1 MIIIY
6 TIFLYFFSIYVIK
19 KSIFFFNKY
28 SIMDYPAERSNHITP
43 TPKGAGLI
51 IIPIV
56 AISTL
61 IFFYFFLQPLN
72 EWAIIFFLCFFLG
85 IISFI
90 DDIKNLSIK
99 SRLLLQTLIV
109 GLSLLVYYEPVT
121 TNLLSVPVS
130 YERYFPLINCF
141 LFLFFLLSWVWI
153 INLYN
158 FMDGIDGL
166 TALQVCTVA
175 ICVNFL
181 SMIGYLN
188 EEDQIFSLILFSVYL
203 AFYKFNKS
211 PAKIFLGDVGSI
223 PSGYLVGFIMFS
235 CLLTNG
241 VLLPIII
248 VNMYYILDSTSTL
261 LIRIV
266 KKENI
271 LKAHSDHFYQKM
283 IRKGYSHHSVL
294 RKIFFLFIFLFL
306 LSFIS
311 LKYHLISFA
320 LALVSTILSLIYFSV
335 RSTNE

>member
-28 SIMDYPAERSNHITP
+28 SIMDYPAERSNHKTP

-61 IFFYFFLQPLN
+61 IFFYFFLQPIN
-72 EWAIIFFLCFFLG
+72 EWVIIFFLCFFLG

-109 GLSLLVYYEPVT
+109 GLSLLIYYESVT
-121 TNLLSVPVS
+121 TNLLSLPVS
-130 YERYFPLINCF
+130 YEKYFPLISCL
-141 LFLFFLLSWVWI
+141 LFLFFLLSWMWI

-181 SMIGYLN
+181 SIFGYLN
-188 EEDQIFSLILFSVYL
+188 DEYQIFSLILFSVYL

-223 PSGYLVGFIMFS
+223 PSGYLIGFIMIS

-283 IRKGYSHHSVL
+283 LRKGYQHSFVI
-294 RKIFFLFIFLFL
+294 KWIFGLNFIL
-306 LSFIS
+306 L
-311 LKYHLISFA
+311 
-320 LALVSTILSLIYFSV
+320 ILSLLSIKLPIISFVFSILFTASLLYLFYFKK
-335 RSTNE
+335 EI

>member
-28 SIMDYPAERSNHITP
+28 SIMDYPAERSNHTNP

-61 IFFYFFLQPLN
+61 IFFYFFLKPLN
-72 EWAIIFFLCFFLG
+72 EWVIMFFLCFFLG

-90 DDIKNLSIK
+90 DDVKNLSIK
-99 SRLLLQTLIV
+99 SRLFLQTLIV
-109 GLSLLVYYEPVT
+109 GLSLLIYYESVT
-121 TNLLSVPVS
+121 SNLLLLPVS
-130 YERYFPLINCF
+130 YDKYFPLINFF
-141 LFLFFLLSWVWI
+141 LFLFFLLSWMWI

-175 ICVNFL
+175 ICTNFL
-181 SMIGYLN
+181 SIFGYIN
-188 EEDQIFSLILFSVYL
+188 EEYQIFGLILFTVYL

-223 PSGYLVGFIMFS
+223 PSGYLVGFIMIS
-235 CLLTNG
+235 CFLTNG
-241 VLLPIII
+241 ILLPMVI
-248 VNMYYILDSTSTL
+248 VNMYYILDSTITL
-261 LIRIV
+261 FIRIV
-266 KKENI
+266 KRDNI
-271 LKAHSDHFYQKM
+271 LEAHSNHFYQKM
-283 IRKGYSHHSVL
+283 IRKGYQHSFVIK
-294 RKIFFLFIFLFL
+294 RIFWLNSILLIFSLLSIKFPIISFIFSILFTTAL
-306 LSFIS
+306 L
-311 LKYHLISFA
+311 
-320 LALVSTILSLIYFSV
+320 YFFKFKK
-335 RSTNE
+335 EI

>member
-1 MIIIY
+1 
-6 TIFLYFFSIYVIK
+6 
-19 KSIFFFNKY
+19 
-28 SIMDYPAERSNHITP
+28 MDYPAERSNHKTP

-85 IISFI
+85 MISFI

-109 GLSLLVYYEPVT
+109 GLSLLIYYESVT
-121 TNLLSVPVS
+121 TNLLSLPVS
-130 YERYFPLINCF
+130 YEKYFPLINCL
-141 LFLFFLLSWVWI
+141 LFLFFLLSWMWI

-181 SMIGYLN
+181 SIFGYLN
-188 EEDQIFSLILFSVYL
+188 DEYQIFSLILFSVYL

-223 PSGYLVGFIMFS
+223 PSGYLIGFIMIS

-283 IRKGYSHHSVL
+283 LRKGYQHSFVI
-294 RKIFFLFIFLFL
+294 KWIFGLNSIL
-306 LSFIS
+306 L
-311 LKYHLISFA
+311 
-320 LALVSTILSLIYFSV
+320 ILSLLSIKLPIISFVFSILFTLALLYLFYFKK
-335 RSTNE
+335 EI

>member
-28 SIMDYPAERSNHITP
+28 SIMDYPAERSNHTIP

-61 IFFYFFLQPLN
+61 IFFYFFIQPLN
-72 EWAIIFFLCFFLG
+72 QWALIFFLCFFLG

-99 SRLLLQTLIV
+99 SRLLLQALIV
-109 GLSLLVYYEPVT
+109 GLSLLIYYESVT
-121 TNLLSVPVS
+121 TNLLSIPVS
-130 YERYFPLINCF
+130 YERYFPLVNCILF
-141 LFLFFLLSWVWI
+141 LFLLLSWMWI

-181 SMIGYLN
+181 SIIGYLN
-188 EEDQIFSLILFSVYL
+188 EEYQIFSLILFSVYL

-223 PSGYLVGFIMFS
+223 PSGYLIGFIMFS

-283 IRKGYSHHSVL
+283 IRKGYQHSFVI
-294 RKIFFLFIFLFL
+294 KWIFGLNSIL
-306 LSFIS
+306 L
-311 LKYHLISFA
+311 
-320 LALVSTILSLIYFSV
+320 ILSLLSIKLPIISFVFSILFTAALLILFYFKK
-335 RSTNE
+335 EI